1 MKSASILLVLLALL
15 VFVYTFSTG
24 IYYMYGLE
32 PLPTAEFLYHGAF
45 FCGVI
50 WWLQADAGMSAVKRV
65 YCPGILVGY
74 GWLFIIPYH
83 LIKTRGV
90 RGLLPLLILIGSYF
104 FAYILTLVLYVW
116 LVAFNPP

>member
-1 MKSASILLVLLALL
+1 MLVLLALL
-15 VFVYTFSTG
+15 VFIHTLSTG
-24 IYYMYGLE
+24 IYYMYGVE
-32 PLPTAEFLYHGAF
+32 PLPTAEFIYHGAF

-65 YCPGILVGY
+65 YCSGLLVSN

-83 LIKTRGV
+83 LIKTRGA
-90 RGLLPLLILIGSYF
+90 RGLLPLLVLIGSYVV
-104 FAYILTLVLYVW
+104 AYILTLLLYMW